1 MATLIGSGYDAL
13 RRLVVYG
20 QPFTGLT
27 LMFAWN
33 MSMFCA
39 LGHVIIW
46 TMDSAGR
53 NFLCSMV

>member
-13 RRLVVYG
+13 RHLVVYG

-27 LMFAWN
+27 LMFVCRC
-33 MSMFCA
+33 SVH
-39 LGHVIIW
+39 GQVIIW

-53 NFLCSMV
+53 TFVSSMVW